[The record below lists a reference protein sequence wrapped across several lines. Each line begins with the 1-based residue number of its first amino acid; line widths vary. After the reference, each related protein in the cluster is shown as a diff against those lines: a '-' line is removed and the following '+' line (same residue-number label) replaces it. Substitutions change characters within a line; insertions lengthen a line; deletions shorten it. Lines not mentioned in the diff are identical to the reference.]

1 MMQGEYNDVKIK
13 QSSLVFQFITL
24 FEVCCFIHTHFYYG
38 ILNLQYLGRSFALFR
53 KSKSLEVSKAI

>member
-38 ILNLQYLGRSFALFR
+38 ILNLQYLGRSFALI
-53 KSKSLEVSKAI
+53 VS